1 MSRGK
6 KKNIFLTLF
15 VLVGIPLVFLVISL
29 MTGNWGFFVYS
40 IAPSFSAG
48 IMGLILIYK
57 EKSGD

>member
-1 MSRGK
+1 MSRRK

-40 IAPSFSAG
+40 LAQSFSAG